1 MLIIEDFLTEPE
13 EEALF
18 AEVDPYMKRLR
29 YEFDHWDDVSLMQVY
44 INTFSSRQQQAIHGF
59 RETERQKWYPDN
71 KKIIDRV
78 NATAFI
84 GSILPHIHVLDLAD
98 KGVIKPHVDSSRVNI
113 KTCKVNQNRFF
124 LN

>member
-1 MLIIEDFLTEPE
+1 MTEPE